1 MPKEGSS
8 GVRGKR
14 NHTLFQAIILCSFK
28 GTYQTKLEKIAKK
41 KKKISGLILARLDQ
55 IWVPKIFFILDVR
68 HSRKLSLYPISWK
81 TYPNSRKW
89 RKYSF
94 WAWFRPIGPKFGP
107 PFFFLI
113 WLPHTRY
120 WSAIIMYNI
129 WKKLWSNLR
138 KI

>member
-14 NHTLFQAIILCSFK
+14 NYTLFQAIILCSFK

-41 KKKISGLILARLDQ
+41 KKKFRAWFWPVWTKFGCPKFFLYWMLDIVASYRYTQFHGKLIQTQENGANTHFEPDLGPSD
-55 IWVPKIFFILDVR
+55 
-68 HSRKLSLYPISWK
+68 
-81 TYPNSRKW
+81 PNSDHH
-89 RKYSF
+89 
-94 WAWFRPIGPKFGP
+94 
-107 PFFFLI
+107 FFFLI